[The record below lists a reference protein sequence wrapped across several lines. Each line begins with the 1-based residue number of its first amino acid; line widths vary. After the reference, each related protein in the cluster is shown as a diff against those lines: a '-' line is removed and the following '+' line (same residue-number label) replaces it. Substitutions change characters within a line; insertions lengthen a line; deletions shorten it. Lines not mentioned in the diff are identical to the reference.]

1 MGITVV
7 PTEIKDVCKIWGGA
21 GGGAGGEGG
30 QTRCI
35 MGYVKLANYKENL
48 VTCYFPWFKLTFA
61 ENKTRNFSIVLLIVL
76 RSDL

>member
-1 MGITVV
+1 
-7 PTEIKDVCKIWGGA
+7 
-21 GGGAGGEGG
+21 
-30 QTRCI
+30 

-48 VTCYFPWFKLTFA
+48 VTCYFAWFKLTFA

>member
-7 PTEIKDVCKIWGGA
+7 PTEIKDVCKIWGG
-21 GGGAGGEGG
+21 GGREGG

-48 VTCYFPWFKLTFA
+48 VTCYFAWFKLTFV
-61 ENKTRNFSIVLLIVL
+61 ENKARNFSIVLLIVL

>member
-7 PTEIKDVCKIWGGA
+7 PTEIKDVRKIWGG
-21 GGGAGGEGG
+21 GGGGEGG

-48 VTCYFPWFKLTFA
+48 VTCYFAWFKLTFA
-61 ENKTRNFSIVLLIVL
+61 ENETRNSSIVLLIVL
-76 RSDL
+76 SCDL